1 MPLDIAE
8 IIGKR
13 LNLSRKQVASAL
25 RLLEDGAT
33 IPFIARYRKEATGS
47 LDEVALNNI
56 KSQAEELEELEK
68 RKEFVA
74 DAIEKSGGMTQDLMI
89 RLASSLD
96 PAEVEDIYL
105 PYKPRRRTRAE
116 AARQLGLEPLAKQI
130 MSQKVDNVASLAKK
144 YIGNEVP
151 EVESALA
158 GASDIIAEWVS
169 ENEKARNLVR
179 QRFAR
184 NATVNSRVIRG
195 KEDEAVNYQNYFS
208 FTKSLRLC
216 GSHNYLAMRR
226 GEEEGLLRVSITI
239 DDDEITERLYR
250 LFIKSFCTPSAA
262 EIMRHAISDGYRRL
276 LKPAIENEVA
286 ALTKKRADDAA
297 ISISRKTCVIFLWSP
312 RSDVRESWALIR
324 DSRAAA
330 RWRVLTSRERFLPL
344 RRYIRAR
351 LSATYT
357 ARPIHYVCWSDASA
371 LM

>member
-13 LNLSRKQVASAL
+13 LNLSRKQVASTL

-74 DAIEKSGGMTQDLMI
+74 DAIEKGGGMTQDLMI

-144 YIGNEVP
+144 YIGDGVP

-184 NATVNSRVIRG
+184 NATVSSRVIRG

-208 FTKSLRLC
+208 FQNLC
-216 GSHNYLAMRR
+216 VCAVHTIILPC
-226 GEEEGLLRVSITI
+226 GEERKRDCCECRSLSTMTRS
-239 DDDEITERLYR
+239 
-250 LFIKSFCTPSAA
+250 PSA
-262 EIMRHAISDGYRRL
+262 STGFSL
-276 LKPAIENEVA
+276 N
-286 ALTKKRADDAA
+286 
-297 ISISRKTCVIFLWSP
+297 
-312 RSDVRESWALIR
+312 
-324 DSRAAA
+324 
-330 RWRVLTSRERFLPL
+330 RFAPL
-344 RRYIRAR
+344 RRQR
-351 LSATYT
+351 
-357 ARPIHYVCWSDASA
+357 
-371 LM
+371 